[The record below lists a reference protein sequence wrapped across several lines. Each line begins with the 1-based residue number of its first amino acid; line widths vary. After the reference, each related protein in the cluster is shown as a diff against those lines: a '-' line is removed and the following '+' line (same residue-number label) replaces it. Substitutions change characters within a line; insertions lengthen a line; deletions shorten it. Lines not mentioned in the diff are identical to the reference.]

1 MVPSCFRIQQRYIL
15 IPSRRLPD
23 TNTVVVEK
31 VLYTGYG
38 EKIRQFHGMARVEAE
53 VYHIPVMLKECL
65 EGLLLTSDG
74 IYVDGTLGGG
84 GHTAAMLS
92 SAPSGAVIVSFDADE
107 QAINHCSQRFAEEL
121 ARGDSS
127 RLRLVHANFSTMS
140 SVLGGEKISGIL
152 LDLGVSSYQFDHH
165 HRGFSFRMAAP
176 LDMRF
181 TPDGETAADI
191 VNTRTEEQLT
201 NIFRDYGD
209 EPQSRRIAK
218 AIVQRRQLAPLKTT
232 VDLRDVVVQHIPPQ
246 HQPKTMARLF
256 QALRIAVNDELGRL
270 QHTLESIIP
279 LLAKGARIVV
289 MSYHSG
295 EDRIVKNVF
304 RDHPEELRVITKK
317 AVEAGSEELA
327 RNPRSRSARLRIAER
342 R

>member
-1 MVPSCFRIQQRYIL
+1 
-15 IPSRRLPD
+15 
-23 TNTVVVEK
+23 
-31 VLYTGYG
+31 
-38 EKIRQFHGMARVEAE
+38 MARVEAE
-53 VYHIPVMLKECL
+53 VYHIPVMLQECL
-65 EGLLLTSDG
+65 DGLNLTSDD

-84 GHTAAMLS
+84 GHTAAMLER
-92 SAPSGAVIVSFDADE
+92 APEGAVIVSFDADE
-107 QAINHCSQRFAEEL
+107 QAINHCSSRFAEEL
-121 ARGDSS
+121 SKGESS
-127 RLRLVHANFSTMS
+127 RLRLMHANFATMAE
-140 SVLGGEKISGIL
+140 VLKGEHVQGVL

-181 TPDGETAADI
+181 TPDGLTAADI
-191 VNTRTEEQLT
+191 VNTFTEEQLV

-218 AIVQRRQLAPLKTT
+218 AIVQRRSIAPFTTT

-279 LLAKGARIVV
+279 LLAQGARIVV

-304 RDHPEELRVITKK
+304 RDHPEQLRILTKK
-317 AVEAGSEELA
+317 AVEAAPEELA

>member
-1 MVPSCFRIQQRYIL
+1 
-15 IPSRRLPD
+15 
-23 TNTVVVEK
+23 
-31 VLYTGYG
+31 
-38 EKIRQFHGMARVEAE
+38 MARVEAE
-53 VYHIPVMLKECL
+53 VYHIPVMLQECL
-65 EGLLLTSDG
+65 DGLNLTSDG

-84 GHTAAMLS
+84 GHTAAMLER
-92 SAPSGAVIVSFDADE
+92 APEGAVIVSFDADE
-107 QAINHCSQRFAEEL
+107 QAINHCTSRFADEL
-121 ARGDSS
+121 SKGDAS
-127 RLRLVHANFSTMS
+127 RLRLVHANFATMAEVLMDQ
-140 SVLGGEKISGIL
+140 SVCGVL

-181 TPDGETAADI
+181 TPDGRTAADI
-191 VNTRTEEQLT
+191 VNTYPEEQLV

-209 EPQSRRIAK
+209 EPQARRIAK
-218 AIVQRRQLAPLKTT
+218 AIVQRRAIAPFKTT

-279 LLAKGARIVV
+279 LLAQGARIVV

-304 RDHPEELRVITKK
+304 RDHPEQLRVITKK

>member
-1 MVPSCFRIQQRYIL
+1 
-15 IPSRRLPD
+15 
-23 TNTVVVEK
+23 
-31 VLYTGYG
+31 
-38 EKIRQFHGMARVEAE
+38 MARVEAE
-53 VYHIPVMLKECL
+53 VYHIPVMLQECL
-65 EGLLLTSDG
+65 DGLNLTFDG

-84 GHTAAMLS
+84 GHTAAMLER
-92 SAPSGAVIVSFDADE
+92 APEGAVIVSFDADE
-107 QAINHCSQRFAEEL
+107 QAINHCTSRFADEL
-121 ARGDSS
+121 SKGDAS
-127 RLRLVHANFSTMS
+127 RLRLVHANFATMAEVLMDQ
-140 SVLGGEKISGIL
+140 SVCGVL

-181 TPDGETAADI
+181 TPDGRTAADI
-191 VNTRTEEQLT
+191 VNTYPEEQLV

-209 EPQSRRIAK
+209 EPQARRIAK
-218 AIVQRRQLAPLKTT
+218 AIVQRRAIAPFKTT

-279 LLAKGARIVV
+279 LLAQGARIVV

-304 RDHPEELRVITKK
+304 RDHPEQLRVITKK

>member
-1 MVPSCFRIQQRYIL
+1 
-15 IPSRRLPD
+15 
-23 TNTVVVEK
+23 
-31 VLYTGYG
+31 
-38 EKIRQFHGMARVEAE
+38 MARVEAE
-53 VYHIPVMLKECL
+53 VYHIPVMLQECL
-65 EGLLLTSDG
+65 DGLNLTSDG

-84 GHTAAMLS
+84 GHTAAMLER
-92 SAPSGAVIVSFDADE
+92 APEGAVIVSFDADE
-107 QAINHCSQRFAEEL
+107 QAINHCTSRFADEL
-121 ARGDSS
+121 SKGDAS
-127 RLRLVHANFSTMS
+127 RLRLVHANFATMAEVLMDQ
-140 SVLGGEKISGIL
+140 SVRGVL

-165 HRGFSFRMAAP
+165 HRGFSFRMTAP

-181 TPDGETAADI
+181 TPDGLTAADI
-191 VNTRTEEQLT
+191 VNTYPEEQLV

-209 EPQSRRIAK
+209 EPQARRIAK
-218 AIVQRRQLAPLKTT
+218 AIVQRRAIAPFKTT

-270 QHTLESIIP
+270 QHTLDSIIP
-279 LLAKGARIVV
+279 LLAQGARIVV

-304 RDHPEELRVITKK
+304 RDHPDQLRVITKK

>member
-1 MVPSCFRIQQRYIL
+1 
-15 IPSRRLPD
+15 
-23 TNTVVVEK
+23 
-31 VLYTGYG
+31 
-38 EKIRQFHGMARVEAE
+38 
-53 VYHIPVMLKECL
+53 
-65 EGLLLTSDG
+65 
-74 IYVDGTLGGG
+74 
-84 GHTAAMLS
+84 
-92 SAPSGAVIVSFDADE
+92 
-107 QAINHCSQRFAEEL
+107 
-121 ARGDSS
+121 
-127 RLRLVHANFSTMS
+127 
-140 SVLGGEKISGIL
+140 
-152 LDLGVSSYQFDHH
+152 
-165 HRGFSFRMAAP
+165 
-176 LDMRF
+176 MRF

-191 VNTRTEEQLT
+191 VNTRTEEELT

>member
-1 MVPSCFRIQQRYIL
+1 
-15 IPSRRLPD
+15 
-23 TNTVVVEK
+23 
-31 VLYTGYG
+31 
-38 EKIRQFHGMARVEAE
+38 
-53 VYHIPVMLKECL
+53 MLQECL
-65 EGLLLTSDG
+65 DGLNLTSDE

-84 GHTAAMLS
+84 GHTAAMLER
-92 SAPSGAVIVSFDADE
+92 APEGAVIVSFDADE
-107 QAINHCSQRFAEEL
+107 QAINHCSSRFAEEL
-121 ARGDSS
+121 SKGESS
-127 RLRLVHANFSTMS
+127 RLRLMHANFATMAE
-140 SVLGGEKISGIL
+140 VLKGEHVQGVL

-181 TPDGETAADI
+181 TPDGLTAADI
-191 VNTRTEEQLT
+191 VNTFTEEQLV

-218 AIVQRRQLAPLKTT
+218 AIVQRRSIAPFTTT

-279 LLAKGARIVV
+279 LLAQGARIVV

-304 RDHPEELRVITKK
+304 RDHPEQLRILTKK
-317 AVEAGSEELA
+317 AVEAAPEELA

>member
-1 MVPSCFRIQQRYIL
+1 
-15 IPSRRLPD
+15 
-23 TNTVVVEK
+23 
-31 VLYTGYG
+31 
-38 EKIRQFHGMARVEAE
+38 MARLEAE

-65 EGLLLTSDG
+65 DGLNLPSGGTF
-74 IYVDGTLGGG
+74 VDGTLGGG
-84 GHTAAMLS
+84 GHTAAMLERV
-92 SAPSGAVIVSFDADE
+92 PTGALVISFDADE
-107 QAINHCSQRFAEEL
+107 QAISHCNKRFADEL
-121 ARGDSS
+121 ARGDASQ
-127 RLRLVHANFSTMS
+127 LRLVHANFSTMS
-140 SVLGGEKISGIL
+140 DVLAGQTISGVL

-191 VNTRTEEQLT
+191 VNTRTEEELVS
-201 NIFRDYGD
+201 IFRDYGD

-279 LLAKGARIVV
+279 LLANGGRIVV

-304 RDHPEELRVITKK
+304 RDHPDELRIVTKK
-317 AVEAGSEELA
+317 AVEAGSEELT

>member
-1 MVPSCFRIQQRYIL
+1 
-15 IPSRRLPD
+15 
-23 TNTVVVEK
+23 
-31 VLYTGYG
+31 
-38 EKIRQFHGMARVEAE
+38 MARVEAE
-53 VYHIPVMLKECL
+53 VYHIPVMLQECL
-65 EGLLLTSDG
+65 DGLNLTSDG

-84 GHTAAMLS
+84 GHTAAMLER
-92 SAPSGAVIVSFDADE
+92 APEGAVIVSFDADE
-107 QAINHCSQRFAEEL
+107 QAINHCTARFAEEL
-121 ARGDSS
+121 RKGEAS
-127 RLRLVHANFSTMS
+127 RLRLIHANFATMAEVLKDQ
-140 SVLGGEKISGIL
+140 SVCGVL

-181 TPDGETAADI
+181 TPDGLTAADI
-191 VNTRTEEQLT
+191 VNTYPEEQLA

-209 EPQSRRIAK
+209 EPQARRIAK
-218 AIVQRRQLAPLKTT
+218 AIVQRRSIASLKTT

-279 LLAKGARIVV
+279 LLAHGARIVV

-295 EDRIVKNVF
+295 EDRIVKNVY
-304 RDHPEELRVITKK
+304 RDHPEQLRVITKK

>member
-1 MVPSCFRIQQRYIL
+1 M
-15 IPSRRLPD
+15 
-23 TNTVVVEK
+23 
-31 VLYTGYG
+31 
-38 EKIRQFHGMARVEAE
+38 AE
-53 VYHIPVMLKECL
+53 VLK
-65 EGLLLTSDG
+65 GRTVQG
-74 IYVDGTLGGG
+74 V
-84 GHTAAMLS
+84 
-92 SAPSGAVIVSFDADE
+92 
-107 QAINHCSQRFAEEL
+107 
-121 ARGDSS
+121 
-127 RLRLVHANFSTMS
+127 
-140 SVLGGEKISGIL
+140 L

-181 TPDGETAADI
+181 TPDGLTAADI
-191 VNTRTEEQLT
+191 VNTFTEEHLVI
-201 NIFRDYGD
+201 IFRDYGD
-209 EPQSRRIAK
+209 EPQARRIAK
-218 AIVQRRQLAPLKTT
+218 AIVQRRAIAPFKTT

-279 LLAKGARIVV
+279 LLAQGARIVV

-304 RDHPEELRVITKK
+304 RDHPQQLRVVTKK
-317 AVEAGSEELA
+317 AIEAGSEELA

>member
-1 MVPSCFRIQQRYIL
+1 MHAAGSISHKKQRKH
-15 IPSRRLPD
+15 SHGR
-23 TNTVVVEK
+23 
-31 VLYTGYG
+31 
-38 EKIRQFHGMARVEAE
+38 KIRQFHRMARVEAD
-53 VYHIPVMLKECL
+53 VYHIPVMLQECL
-65 EGLLLTSDG
+65 EALNLTSDG

-84 GHTAAMLS
+84 GHTAAMLDKS
-92 SAPSGAVIVSFDADE
+92 PTGATVVSFDADE

-121 ARGDSS
+121 AKGAAS
-127 RLRLVHANFSTMS
+127 RLRLVHANFSTMADA
-140 SVLGGEKISGIL
+140 LAGEPINGVL

-165 HRGFSFRMAAP
+165 HRGFSFRAAAP

-181 TPDGETAADI
+181 MPEGLTAADI
-191 VNTRTEEQLT
+191 VNTFPEEQLV

-218 AIVQRRQLAPLKTT
+218 AIVQRRSIAPFKTT

-279 LLAKGARIVV
+279 LLSQGARIVV

-304 RDHPEELRVITKK
+304 RDHPEQLRVVTKK
-317 AVEAGSEELA
+317 AIEAGPEELA